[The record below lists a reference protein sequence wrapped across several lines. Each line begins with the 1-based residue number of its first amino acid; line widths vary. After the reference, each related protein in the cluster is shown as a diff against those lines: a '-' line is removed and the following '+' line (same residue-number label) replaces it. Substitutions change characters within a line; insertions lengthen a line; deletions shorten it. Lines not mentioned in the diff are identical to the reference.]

1 MQKFIYI
8 LLFIVLGALYG
19 QESDLTES
27 ELAESEL
34 AESEVTESE
43 LSEEVPEGLF
53 KASRDKLMEQ
63 DLTVYIEWIVEGESI
78 ALFISA
84 AAVLLV
90 LLGSAAISSTIA
102 ESKLRGPRIHFVA
115 GLLLPVAYPI
125 FAFSVLKPPVDHVE
139 EVDENGLR
147 VTGPPPSAGGDKMKI
162 GQADG
167 PKI

>member
-102 ESKLRGPRIHFVA
+102 
-115 GLLLPVAYPI
+115 
-125 FAFSVLKPPVDHVE
+125 VD
-139 EVDENGLR
+139 
-147 VTGPPPSAGGDKMKI
+147 AAI
-162 GQADG
+162 
-167 PKI
+167 